1 MPSTSPDCLARRRR
15 VREFVCTY
23 RTLRDDQGQAVR
35 LPSEAL
41 SDPGYSGRRPA
52 NDVRSTVQNITLL
65 PGSTEDVMAQ
75 IQRSEDVGFERSF
88 APSGKRTLTDVEVAA
103 RLGVSRFTVRS
114 WRLKGTGPRFL
125 KMGRAVRYRPEDVEE
140 YERRALVDTQ
150 AQSDRTP
157 V

>member
-1 MPSTSPDCLARRRR
+1 
-15 VREFVCTY
+15 
-23 RTLRDDQGQAVR
+23 
-35 LPSEAL
+35 
-41 SDPGYSGRRPA
+41 
-52 NDVRSTVQNITLL
+52 
-65 PGSTEDVMAQ
+65 MAQ
-75 IQRSEDVGFERSF
+75 IQRSEDMGLERSF

-150 AQSDRTP
+150 VQSDRTL